1 MEKYSQNKIMFLS
14 KEKTTPVSIFNNKG
28 QLFEGYPSQ
37 IFSVCI
43 SQCVNTN
50 SPFDEDTKSCLTD
63 CYVTNNKTLSLKSI
77 LI

>member
-1 MEKYSQNKIMFLS
+1 MEQCAQNKLMFLS
-14 KEKTTPVSIFNNKG
+14 KEKTTLASTFDNKG

-50 SPFDEDTKSCLTD
+50 SPFD
-63 CYVTNNKTLSLKSI
+63 
-77 LI
+77 

>member
-1 MEKYSQNKIMFLS
+1 MEQCAQNKLMFLS
-14 KEKTTPVSIFNNKG
+14 KEKTTLASTFDNKG

-50 SPFDEDTKSCLTD
+50 SPFDQDTKNCLTD
-63 CYVTNNKTLSLKSI
+63 CYVANNKTLSLKSI